1 LYANDLNYD
10 FELQPEDR
18 LVIPFGSMYVFVTGE
33 VTKSSWVGITGLTRL
48 RDVVYPLVTRYSSI
62 RNVVVKAA
70 DGNEKTY
77 DLFKADRYGDL
88 SQDPFLRP
96 GDEIKVPPMTLL
108 VTIEGEVKRPGSYQL
123 LPGEGL
129 KELIEVYADGFTEKA
144 NPSRLSIVR
153 FVSEKSPVG
162 EKQIIDYLKDT
173 NISLHLYDT
182 ITVPSLQELLPVVW
196 FEGAVG
202 VGVSGASPETSQ
214 RVPYTYFPGETVSQA
229 ALANRKL
236 FSAVSDLSKAYIIRQ
251 W

>member
-1 LYANDLNYD
+1 MA
-10 FELQPEDR
+10 
-18 LVIPFGSMYVFVTGE
+18 
-33 VTKSSWVGITGLTRL
+33 
-48 RDVVYPLVTRYSSI
+48 
-62 RNVVVKAA
+62 
-70 DGNEKTY
+70 
-77 DLFKADRYGDL
+77 
-88 SQDPFLRP
+88 
-96 GDEIKVPPMTLL
+96 LL

-144 NPSRLSIVR
+144 NPSRLSVVR

-162 EKQIIDYLKDT
+162 EKHIFDYSKDA
-173 NISLHLYDT
+173 NIPVHLYDVIT
-182 ITVPSLQELLPVVW
+182 IPSLQELLPVVW

-236 FSAVSDLSKAYIIRQ
+236 FSAVSDLSKAYIIRNGEPYIPVDLAKFIYNYDLAGDIPLKPNDILIVPFRQ
-251 W
+251 FFV